1 MPYLSSS
8 SRISLAMLA
17 ALSLSLAGCASLPSS
32 GPTGAQIVKAQQDAT
47 NPVPFKIVELNDL
60 AALPASS
67 GLAAPGFMTAA
78 IAPRPSDLIG
88 PGDVLNVV
96 IYEAGVTV
104 FSGSN
109 AKLSEV
115 GGYDPSAHA
124 ERLPALRVSDDGYI
138 NLPYVGRIKAAG
150 LTPEGLQRAIVG
162 GLGGK
167 SQNPQVIV
175 SIEQSIT
182 NSVILGGE
190 VAKSGRLMLSTGK
203 ETLLDVVALAGG
215 YRGEASDL
223 ALRLERDGRVW
234 ETRLAPLLRSDV
246 ANLRILPGDH
256 LELLRQ
262 PQSFSV
268 FGAPG
273 KVEQIPFA
281 APSMSLSEAMARAGG
296 SNPYLGD
303 PAAIFVFRFVQS
315 ADGGKEEPVVYHL
328 NMQKAGS
335 YFVAQRFAMNDKDIL
350 YVGNARANQPSKFI
364 QLISQLFTPIATAR
378 LVTQ

>member
-8 SRISLAMLA
+8 PRISLTMLA

-47 NPVPFKIVELNDL
+47 NPVPFKIVELNDF
-60 AALPASS
+60 ATLPAPAA
-67 GLAAPGFMTAA
+67 LAAPGFMTAA

-167 SQNPQVIV
+167 SQNPQAIV
-175 SIEQSIT
+175 SIDQSIT

-190 VAKSGRLMLSTGK
+190 VAKSGRLMLATGK

-223 ALRLERDGRVW
+223 ALRLERDGRIW
-234 ETRLAPLLRSDV
+234 ETRLAPLLRSSE

-273 KVEQIPFA
+273 RVEQIPFA

-315 ADGGKEEPVVYHL
+315 GEDGKEEPVVYHL

>member
-8 SRISLAMLA
+8 PRISLTMLA

-60 AALPASS
+60 ATLPAPST
-67 GLAAPGFMTAA
+67 LAAPGFMTAA

-167 SQNPQVIV
+167 SQNPQAIV
-175 SIEQSIT
+175 SIDQSIT

-190 VAKSGRLMLSTGK
+190 VAKSGRLMLATGK

-223 ALRLERDGRVW
+223 ALRLERDGRIW
-234 ETRLAPLLRSDV
+234 ETRLAPLLRSSE

-273 KVEQIPFA
+273 RVEQIPFA

-315 ADGGKEEPVVYHL
+315 GEDGKEEPVVYHL